1 MTTVSPPL
9 SLRDI
14 ALADLEAELTSTRRI
29 LDRVPDD
36 KLSWRPHVKSS
47 TLNRLAAHVAEL
59 PGFALAMLVAPELDL
74 ARPRERAGDPDSHDA
89 ILAAFDKAA
98 ARLTQALAAA
108 SDDFLR
114 EEWTLRAGDRVIYRA
129 PRVSA
134 LRTMGISHLVHH
146 RGQLSVYLRLLDVPV
161 PGLYGPSADERGS

>member
-1 MTTVSPPL
+1 MTSVSTPL
-9 SLRDI
+9 SLREL
-14 ALADLEAELTSTRRI
+14 ALADLQAELASTRRI

-36 KLSWRPHVKSS
+36 KLSWRPHAKSR
-47 TLNRLAAHVAEL
+47 TLQELAAHVAQL
-59 PGFALAMLVAPELDL
+59 PGFALTMLIAPELDL
-74 ARPRERAGDPDSHDA
+74 AKPRERPADPDSHDA
-89 ILAAFDKAA
+89 LLAAFDKVA
-98 ARLTQALAAA
+98 ARLTDTLADA

-114 EEWTLRAGDRVIYRA
+114 EEWTLRAGDRIILRA
-129 PRVSA
+129 PRVNA

>member
-1 MTTVSPPL
+1 MTSVSPPL
-9 SLRDI
+9 SLREL
-14 ALADLEAELTSTRRI
+14 ALADLQAELISTRRI

-36 KLSWRPHVKSS
+36 RLSWRPHAKSS

-59 PGFALAMLVAPELDL
+59 PGFALTMLVAPELDF
-74 ARPRERAGDPDSHDA
+74 AKPRQRPADPESHDA
-89 ILAAFDKAA
+89 LLAAFDQVA
-98 ARLTQALAAA
+98 ARLTETLAGA

-114 EEWTLRAGDRVIYRA
+114 EEWTLRAAERVIYRA
-129 PRVSA
+129 PRVNA